1 MATTFDITNAV
12 DGTAA
17 DAFLPEV
24 WAMEIAAAYKSSLVM
39 ADLVGKLNHKGK
51 RGDVINIQR
60 PDRDA
65 ANSKTENNFVTLIA
79 HTDNNVAVTI
89 DQHWEYSRIIED
101 VVGVQA
107 MPSLRKFFTDD
118 AGYALAKRVDTTIH
132 ALASTWGA
140 GTQYSQGVIGS
151 DGSTNFVQT
160 GSGNGAALTDAGIR
174 RVIQTFD
181 DNDVPTRD
189 RYLVIPP
196 VAKNTL
202 LGLSRFTEQA
212 FTGES
217 GAGNSI
223 RNGRV
228 GDIYGVEVFVSS
240 NCETVDSSDCTS
252 YRAALMF
259 QRDALVLAEQIAP
272 RVQQQ
277 YKLEALGTLLT
288 ADVLFGAETVRGEL
302 AAQADDGAGCKAII
316 IPE

>member
-12 DGTAA
+12 DEAAA
-17 DAFLPEV
+17 DSFLPEV

-51 RGDVINIQR
+51 RGDIINIQK

-65 ANSKTENNFVTLIA
+65 ASQKTNNNFVTLLA
-79 HTDNNVAVTI
+79 HTDTNVQLAL
-89 DQHWEYSRIIED
+89 DAHWEYSRIIED

-118 AGYALAKRVDTTIH
+118 AGYALAKRVDTNLH
-132 ALASTWGA
+132 QLAATWGA
-140 GTQYSQGVIGS
+140 GTQYSDAVIGS
-151 DGSTNFVQT
+151 DGSTGFTQT

-174 RVIQTFD
+174 RVIQTLD

-217 GAGNSI
+217 GAGNNI

-228 GDIYGVEVFVSS
+228 GDVYGVEVFVSS
-240 NCETVDSSDCTS
+240 NVETVDSSDCTS

-272 RVQQQ
+272 RVQTQ
-277 YKLEALGTLLT
+277 YKLEALGTLVT
-288 ADVLFGAETVRGEL
+288 ADVLFGSATVRGN
-302 AAQADDGAGCKAII
+302 AAADTGAGCKAII